1 MDKLTGLLVRKE
13 FMEQLD
19 VEVKRVVRYRR
30 PLTVLMVDI
39 QHDYFHKDEDI
50 RWSMG
55 YSLIKQMAAVLQE
68 CYRNVDLL
76 SRFEGE
82 VFCVALPET
91 GTEGAHIAAERLR
104 KMVEE
109 HEFLSTQAGG
119 TGGAEIKAHD
129 VGKSHVKV
137 AVNVG
142 VATYPEHGKNI
153 EDLLDTAKR
162 GMEQARAKGGNQV
175 VMGATGNEHEG
186 EEAAV

>member
-55 YSLIKQMAAVLQE
+55 NSLIKQMAAILQE

-82 VFCVALPET
+82 IFCVALPET

-119 TGGAEIKAHD
+119 TGGADIKAHD
-129 VGKSHVKV
+129 VIKTHVKV

-153 EDLLDTAKR
+153 DELLESAKR
-162 GMEQARAKGGNQV
+162 GMEESRAKGGNQV
-175 VMGATGNEHEG
+175 VMGAGAT
-186 EEAAV
+186 EEDTAV